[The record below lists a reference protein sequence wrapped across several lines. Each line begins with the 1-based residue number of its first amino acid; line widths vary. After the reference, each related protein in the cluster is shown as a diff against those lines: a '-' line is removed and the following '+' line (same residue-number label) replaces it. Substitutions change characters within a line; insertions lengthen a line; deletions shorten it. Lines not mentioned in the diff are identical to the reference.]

1 MVHAETLQTLHPA
14 AGATA
19 AVVEFVGEL
28 RHAALPHEVRHYAR
42 RHLLDTVGV
51 MIAGAGG
58 EVATRAE
65 AVLAAV
71 RPAGRIPVPGRA
83 RRADLIDA
91 AFLGGTAAHGIE
103 LDDGFR
109 QGSVHPGCV
118 VVPAVLALGY
128 DRHAD
133 GRALME
139 AIVAGYEAVIA
150 IGRACHP
157 DLRQRGFHP
166 TAAVGVFGSVAAA
179 GKMRGLSADALANA
193 LGLAASSAAGLFAF
207 VNGGG
212 DIKRLHAGHAAR
224 EGLQAALLAEQGVE
238 GPPDVIEARDGFMQ
252 AFAFGRA
259 DKARAAL
266 ASEASGQRGHS
277 KSARAGH
284 SPEPGSSARVALASE
299 ASGQRGHSKSAR
311 AGHSPEPGSSARAA
325 LASEA
330 SGQRGHSKSARAI
343 ALPPAAPFGITD
355 CYIKPYPCCRHIQPA
370 VEALIGLI
378 NDEAISSDEVERIE
392 VATYRIAAEHAE
404 TGWDDFASA
413 QLSFPYLMGL
423 ALKFRAVKFEHFSEQ
438 TRRDPAFAAIA
449 RKLSVT
455 APPDVDRL
463 YPQLRPARVT
473 VTTARGSFTRQAD
486 EALGSRIV
494 PLDDAGLTAKFF
506 DLVGPV
512 LGAAGA
518 KELGERLWSLDEISD
533 VAPLVE
539 AMAKPA

>member
-1 MVHAETLQTLHPA
+1 MSHAEALYTLHPA
-14 AGATA
+14 AGATQA
-19 AVVEFVGEL
+19 IVAFVSEL
-28 RHAALPHEVRHYAR
+28 RHAALTDEVRHYAR

-58 EVATRAE
+58 EVASRAE

-71 RPAGRIPVPGRA
+71 RPAGRVPVPGRA
-83 RRADLIDA
+83 RRADLLDA

-118 VVPAVLALGY
+118 VMPAVLALGY
-128 DRHAD
+128 ERCISGA
-133 GRALME
+133 ALIE
-139 AIVAGYEAVIA
+139 AIVAGYEAEIA

-166 TAAVGVFGSVAAA
+166 AAAVGVFGAVMAA
-179 GKMRGLSADALANA
+179 GKLRGLSAAQLANA
-193 LGLAASSAAGLFAF
+193 LGIAASSAAGLFAF

-212 DIKRLHAGHAAR
+212 DIKRLHAGHASR

-259 DKARAAL
+259 GKP
-266 ASEASGQRGHS
+266 RGI
-277 KSARAGH
+277 
-284 SPEPGSSARVALASE
+284 V
-299 ASGQRGHSKSAR
+299 
-311 AGHSPEPGSSARAA
+311 
-325 LASEA
+325 
-330 SGQRGHSKSARAI
+330 
-343 ALPPAAPFGITD
+343 LPPDAPFGVTD

-370 VEALIGLI
+370 VEALIGLLA
-378 NDEAISSDEVERIE
+378 DENIASEEVERIE

-404 TGWDDFASA
+404 TGWNDFASA

-423 ALKFRAVKFEHFSEQ
+423 ALRFRGVKFEHFSEAM
-438 TRRDPAFAAIA
+438 RRDASFAAIA
-449 RKLSVT
+449 RKLTVT
-455 APPDVDRL
+455 APPEIDRL

-473 VTTARGSFTRQAD
+473 VTTARGTFTRQAD

-494 PLDDAGLTAKFF
+494 PLDDAGLKAKFS

-512 LGAAGA
+512 LGAPCV
-518 KELGERLWSLDEISD
+518 KELLERLWSVETIAD

-539 AMAKPA
+539 SMAKA

>member
-1 MVHAETLQTLHPA
+1 MAHAEALQMLQPA
-14 AGATA
+14 ARATA
-19 AVVEFVGEL
+19 AIVEFVSNL
-28 RHAALPHEVRHYAR
+28 RYAALTDEVRHYAR

-71 RPAGRIPVPGRA
+71 RPAGRVPVPGRA

-133 GRALME
+133 GQALME

-150 IGRACHP
+150 VGRACHP

-166 TAAVGVFGSVAAA
+166 TGAVGVFGSATAA
-179 GKMRGLSADALANA
+179 GRLRALSADALANA

-224 EGLQAALLAEQGVE
+224 EGLQASLLAERGVE

-259 DKARAAL
+259 
-266 ASEASGQRGHS
+266 
-277 KSARAGH
+277 GH
-284 SPEPGSSARVALASE
+284 SPEPGS
-299 ASGQRGHSKSAR
+299 
-311 AGHSPEPGSSARAA
+311 
-325 LASEA
+325 
-330 SGQRGHSKSARAI
+330 RAI
-343 ALPPAAPFGITD
+343 VLPPAAPFGITD

-370 VEALIGLI
+370 VEALIGLL
-378 NDEAISSDEVERIE
+378 NDENIASEQVQRVE
-392 VATYRIAAEHAE
+392 VATYRIAAEHAD

-423 ALKFRAVKFEHFSEQ
+423 ALKFRAIKLEHFSEPM
-438 TRRDPAFAAIA
+438 RRDRAFHAIA
-449 RKLSVT
+449 RKLTVT
-455 APPDVDRL
+455 APADVDRL

-494 PLDDAGLTAKFF
+494 PLDDAGLKAKFF

-512 LGAAGA
+512 LGAERA
-518 KELGERLWSLDEISD
+518 KELAEQLWSVDTIGD

-539 AMAKPA
+539 SMAK

>member
-1 MVHAETLQTLHPA
+1 MVHAEALSTLPPV

-19 AVVEFVGEL
+19 AIVQFVGEL
-28 RHAALPHEVRHYAR
+28 RHAALPDEVLHYAR

-58 EVATRAE
+58 DVATRAE

-83 RRADLIDA
+83 RRADVIDA

-133 GRALME
+133 GRAVME

-166 TAAVGVFGSVAAA
+166 TAAVGVFGSAAAA
-179 GKMRGLSADALANA
+179 GKLRGLSADALANA

-259 DKARAAL
+259 DKA
-266 ASEASGQRGHS
+266 
-277 KSARAGH
+277 
-284 SPEPGSSARVALASE
+284 
-299 ASGQRGHSKSAR
+299 
-311 AGHSPEPGSSARAA
+311 
-325 LASEA
+325 
-330 SGQRGHSKSARAI
+330 HSKSARAI
-343 ALPPAAPFGITD
+343 ALPPVAPFGITD

-370 VEALIGLI
+370 VEALIGLV
-378 NDEAISSDEVERIE
+378 NDEAIASDEVQRIE

-438 TRRDPAFAAIA
+438 TRRDPAFGTIA
-449 RKLSVT
+449 RKISVT
-455 APPDVDRL
+455 APADVDRL

-494 PLDDAGLTAKFF
+494 PLDDAGLTAKFL

-512 LGAAGA
+512 LGAARA
-518 KELGERLWSLDEISD
+518 KELGEHLWSLDAISD

-539 AMAKPA
+539 SMAKPA

>member
-1 MVHAETLQTLHPA
+1 MSHAEALYTLHPA
-14 AGATA
+14 AGATQA
-19 AVVEFVGEL
+19 IVAFVSGL
-28 RHAALPHEVRHYAR
+28 RHAALTDEVRHYAR

-58 EVATRAE
+58 EVASRAE

-71 RPAGRIPVPGRA
+71 RPAGRVPVPGRA
-83 RRADLIDA
+83 RRADLLDA

-118 VVPAVLALGY
+118 VMPAVLALGY
-128 DRHAD
+128 ERRIS
-133 GRALME
+133 GTALIE
-139 AIVAGYEAVIA
+139 AIVAGYEAEIA

-166 TAAVGVFGSVAAA
+166 AAAVGVFGAVMAT
-179 GKMRGLSADALANA
+179 GKLRGLSSAHLANA
-193 LGLAASSAAGLFAF
+193 LGIAASSAAGLFAF

-212 DIKRLHAGHAAR
+212 DIKRLHAGHASR

-252 AFAFGRA
+252 AFAFGRNG
-259 DKARAAL
+259 KAR
-266 ASEASGQRGHS
+266 GI
-277 KSARAGH
+277 
-284 SPEPGSSARVALASE
+284 V
-299 ASGQRGHSKSAR
+299 
-311 AGHSPEPGSSARAA
+311 
-325 LASEA
+325 
-330 SGQRGHSKSARAI
+330 
-343 ALPPAAPFGITD
+343 LPPDAPFGITD

-370 VEALIGLI
+370 VEALIGLLA
-378 NDEAISSDEVERIE
+378 DENIASEEVERIE

-423 ALKFRAVKFEHFSEQ
+423 ALRFRGVKFEHFSEAM
-438 TRRDPAFAAIA
+438 RRDPSFAAIA
-449 RKLSVT
+449 RKLTVT
-455 APPDVDRL
+455 APPEIDRL

-473 VTTARGSFTRQAD
+473 VTTARGTVTRQAD

-494 PLDDAGLTAKFF
+494 PLDDAGLKAKFS
-506 DLVGPV
+506 DLVGPE
-512 LGAAGA
+512 LGAARA
-518 KELGERLWSLDEISD
+518 NELLERLWSVETIAD

-539 AMAKPA
+539 SMAKA

>member
-19 AVVEFVGEL
+19 AIVEFVGEL
-28 RHAALPHEVRHYAR
+28 RHAALPDEVRHYAR

-58 EVATRAE
+58 DVATRAE

-133 GRALME
+133 GRAVME

-166 TAAVGVFGSVAAA
+166 TAAVGVFGSAAAA
-179 GKMRGLSADALANA
+179 GKLRRLSADALANA

-259 DKARAAL
+259 DKTRAAL

-284 SPEPGSSARVALASE
+284 SPEPGSSARAV
-299 ASGQRGHSKSAR
+299 
-311 AGHSPEPGSSARAA
+311 
-325 LASEA
+325 
-330 SGQRGHSKSARAI
+330 
-343 ALPPAAPFGITD
+343 ALPPAVPFGITD

-370 VEALIGLI
+370 VEALIGLV
-378 NDEAISSDEVERIE
+378 NDEAIASDEVQRID

-423 ALKFRAVKFEHFSEQ
+423 ALRFRAVKFEHFSEQ

-449 RKLSVT
+449 RKLTVT
-455 APPDVDRL
+455 APADVDRL

-494 PLDDAGLTAKFF
+494 PLDDAGLTAKFL

-512 LGAAGA
+512 LGAARA
-518 KELGERLWSLDEISD
+518 KELGERLWSLDAISD
-533 VAPLVE
+533 VVPLVE
-539 AMAKPA
+539 SMAKPA

>member
-1 MVHAETLQTLHPA
+1 
-14 AGATA
+14 
-19 AVVEFVGEL
+19 L
-28 RHAALPHEVRHYAR
+28 RYAALSDEVRHYAR

-71 RPAGRIPVPGRA
+71 RPAGGVPVPGRV

-91 AFLGGTAAHGIE
+91 TFLGGTAAHGIE

-118 VVPAVLALGY
+118 VVPAVLALGHE
-128 DRHAD
+128 RHAD
-133 GRALME
+133 GKALME
-139 AIVAGYEAVIA
+139 AIVAGYEAEIA

-166 TAAVGVFGSVAAA
+166 AAAVGVFGAVMAA
-179 GKMRGLSADALANA
+179 GKLRGLPRAQLANA
-193 LGLAASSAAGLFAF
+193 LGIAASSAAGLFAF
-207 VNGGG
+207 VNGGA

-252 AFAFGRA
+252 AFAFGRT
-259 DKARAAL
+259 DKARA
-266 ASEASGQRGHS
+266 
-277 KSARAGH
+277 
-284 SPEPGSSARVALASE
+284 V
-299 ASGQRGHSKSAR
+299 
-311 AGHSPEPGSSARAA
+311 
-325 LASEA
+325 
-330 SGQRGHSKSARAI
+330 
-343 ALPPAAPFGITD
+343 ALPPAVPFGITD

-370 VEALIGLI
+370 VEALTGLLA
-378 NDEAISSDEVERIE
+378 DENIASEDVQRIE
-392 VATYRIAAEHAE
+392 VATYRIAAEHAD

-413 QLSFPYLMGL
+413 QLSFPYLIGL
-423 ALKFRAVKFEHFSEQ
+423 ALKFRAIKFEHFSTEM
-438 TRRDPAFAAIA
+438 RRDPAFAAIA
-449 RKLSVT
+449 RKLTVT
-455 APPDVDRL
+455 APPEIDRL
-463 YPQLRPARVT
+463 YPRLRPARVT

-494 PLDDAGLTAKFF
+494 PLDDAGLQAKFL

-512 LGAAGA
+512 LGAARA
-518 KELGERLWSLDEISD
+518 KELMERLWSVDAIAD

-539 AMAKPA
+539 SMAKPA

>member
-1 MVHAETLQTLHPA
+1 MVHAEALSTLHPA

-19 AVVEFVGEL
+19 AIVQFVGEL
-28 RHAALPHEVRHYAR
+28 RHAALPDEVRHYAR

-58 EVATRAE
+58 DVATRAE
-65 AVLAAV
+65 AVLAAA
-71 RPAGRIPVPGRA
+71 RLAGRIPVPGRA

-133 GRALME
+133 GRAVME

-166 TAAVGVFGSVAAA
+166 TAAVGVFGSAAAA
-179 GKMRGLSADALANA
+179 GKLRGLSADALANA

-259 DKARAAL
+259 DKAY
-266 ASEASGQRGHS
+266 
-277 KSARAGH
+277 
-284 SPEPGSSARVALASE
+284 
-299 ASGQRGHSKSAR
+299 SKSAR
-311 AGHSPEPGSSARAA
+311 AGHSPEPGSSARA
-325 LASEA
+325 
-330 SGQRGHSKSARAI
+330 I
-343 ALPPAAPFGITD
+343 TLPPAAPFGITD

-370 VEALIGLI
+370 VEALIGLL
-378 NDEAISSDEVERIE
+378 NDEAIASEEVQRID

-404 TGWDDFASA
+404 TRWDDFASA

-455 APPDVDRL
+455 APADVDRL
-463 YPQLRPARVT
+463 YPQLRPARVR

-494 PLDDAGLTAKFF
+494 PLDDAGLTAKFL

-512 LGAAGA
+512 LGAARA
-518 KELGERLWSLDEISD
+518 KDLGERLWSLDAISD
-533 VAPLVE
+533 VAALVE
-539 AMAKPA
+539 SMAKPA

>member
-1 MVHAETLQTLHPA
+1 MSHAEALHTLHPA
-14 AGATA
+14 AGATDA
-19 AVVEFVGEL
+19 IVDFVSAL
-28 RHAALPHEVRHYAR
+28 RFAALSEEVRHYAR
-42 RHLLDTVGV
+42 RHLLDTIGV
-51 MIAGAGG
+51 MIAGADG
-58 EVATRAE
+58 EVASRAE
-65 AVLAAV
+65 AMLAAV

-128 DRHAD
+128 DRRITGA
-133 GRALME
+133 ALIE
-139 AIVAGYEAVIA
+139 AIVAGYEAEIA

-166 TAAVGVFGSVAAA
+166 AATVGVFGAVMAA
-179 GKMRGLSADALANA
+179 GKLRGLSTEQLANA
-193 LGLAASSAAGLFAF
+193 IGIAASSAAGLFAF
-207 VNGGG
+207 VNGGA
-212 DIKRLHAGHAAR
+212 DIKRLHAGHASR
-224 EGLQAALLAEQGVE
+224 EGLQAALLAEQGIE
-238 GPPDVIEARDGFMQ
+238 GPPDVLEARDGFLQ
-252 AFAFGRA
+252 AFAFGRS

-266 ASEASGQRGHS
+266 ASEASGQHGHF
-277 KSARAGH
+277 
-284 SPEPGSSARVALASE
+284 L
-299 ASGQRGHSKSAR
+299 SAR
-311 AGHSPEPGSSARAA
+311 AGHSPEPGSSARA
-325 LASEA
+325 LS
-330 SGQRGHSKSARAI
+330 
-343 ALPPAAPFGITD
+343 LPPAVPFGITD

-370 VEALIGLI
+370 VEALIGLL
-378 NDEAISSDEVERIE
+378 NDEKIAADEVQHID

-413 QLSFPYLMGL
+413 QLSFPYLMGV
-423 ALKFRAVKFEHFSEQ
+423 ALKFRGIKFEHFTEEM
-438 TRRDPAFAAIA
+438 RRDPAFAAIA
-449 RKLSVT
+449 RKLDVT

-473 VTTARGSFTRQAD
+473 VATARGTFTRQAD

-494 PLDDAGLTAKFF
+494 PLDDTGLKAKFL

-512 LGAAGA
+512 FGAARA
-518 KELGERLWSLDEISD
+518 KELAERIWSIADAPD

-539 AMAKPA
+539 ALAK

>member
-1 MVHAETLQTLHPA
+1 MVHAEARIGFESARAVAASPGGKPMVHAEALSTLHPA

-19 AVVEFVGEL
+19 AIVEFVGEL
-28 RHAALPHEVRHYAR
+28 RHAALSDEVRHYAR

-58 EVATRAE
+58 DVATRAE
-65 AVLAAV
+65 AVLAAA

-83 RRADLIDA
+83 RRADVIDA

-139 AIVAGYEAVIA
+139 AIIAGYEAVIA

-166 TAAVGVFGSVAAA
+166 TAAVGVFGSAAAA
-179 GKMRGLSADALANA
+179 GKLRCLSADALANA
-193 LGLAASSAAGLFAF
+193 FGLAASSAAGLFAF

-259 DKARAAL
+259 DKARA
-266 ASEASGQRGHS
+266 
-277 KSARAGH
+277 
-284 SPEPGSSARVALASE
+284 
-299 ASGQRGHSKSAR
+299 
-311 AGHSPEPGSSARAA
+311 
-325 LASEA
+325 
-330 SGQRGHSKSARAI
+330 I

-370 VEALIGLI
+370 VEALIGLV
-378 NDEAISSDEVERIE
+378 NDEAIASDEVQRID

-413 QLSFPYLMGL
+413 QLSFPYLIGL
-423 ALKFRAVKFEHFSEQ
+423 ALKFRAVKFEHFSQQ

-449 RKLSVT
+449 RKLTVT
-455 APPDVDRL
+455 APVDVDRL

-494 PLDDAGLTAKFF
+494 PLDDAGLTAKFL

-512 LGAAGA
+512 LGAARA
-518 KELGERLWSLDEISD
+518 KDMGERLWSLEEISD
-533 VAPLVE
+533 VTPLVE
-539 AMAKPA
+539 SMAKPA